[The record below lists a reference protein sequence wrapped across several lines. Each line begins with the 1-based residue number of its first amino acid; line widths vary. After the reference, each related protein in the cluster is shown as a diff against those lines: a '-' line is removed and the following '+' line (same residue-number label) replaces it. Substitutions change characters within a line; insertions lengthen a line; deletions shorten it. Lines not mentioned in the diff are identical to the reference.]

1 MSTLFIF
8 ISAGIVFAFLFRKLR
23 NNAIQKA
30 ACYQLYS
37 VRDELICLVAE
48 DKLEENGRLFQYY
61 YKRINRL
68 LELAPDVGLDNAMEA
83 FLFLQ
88 NSKGFEHSL
97 EEANRRAG
105 EMLNLAQN
113 ENEEVSEVI
122 ANYYSATKSVMLA
135 HSSILRMLYI
145 GFVKEPVSSSFKNM
159 IPKETYAV
167 LKTVSFADEES
178 HRFRHVMHHQAA

>member
-1 MSTLFIF
+1 MSTLIIF
-8 ISAGIVFAFLFRKLR
+8 TSVGIALAFLFRTLK
-23 NNAIQKA
+23 NKAIQKS
-30 ACYQLYS
+30 ACYKLYS
-37 VRDELICLVAE
+37 VRDDLICLVAE
-48 DKLEENGRLFQYY
+48 GKLEENGRLFQYY

-88 NSKGFEHSL
+88 NSSGFEHSL
-97 EEANRRAG
+97 KEANRRAD
-105 EMLNLAQN
+105 EMLELAQK

-122 ANYYSATKSVMLA
+122 ANYYLASKSVMLA

-145 GFVKEPVSSSFKNM
+145 CFVKKPVFSFFKNI
-159 IPKETYAV
+159 IPKETYDV

-178 HRFRHVMHHQAA
+178 HRFRHVIHHQAA